1 MSWPMY
7 LYGKITSGFFW
18 ITSYIYD
25 VKTTVKENHNR
36 LEHMEEEIQE
46 IKKNIRTYLEE
57 EKELRKSV
65 HEELVELIRLRSIQ
79 ERTL

>member
-25 VKTTVKENHNR
+25 VKSTVQDNHVR
-36 LEHMEEEIQE
+36 LEHIEEEMKEIQ
-46 IKKNIRTYLEE
+46 KTIRTYLEE

-79 ERTL
+79 ERS